1 MDNFTQMTI
10 LMVMLLNP
18 FLLVIYLVE
27 IIRTISLKEFSQ
39 TVLMA
44 GLISSVVFIGFAI
57 AGDIIFKTIIQAK
70 FESFQIFGGVVFL
83 LISINFIFSGN
94 AAISDL
100 RGDSHN
106 KVGTIAMPILIGPG
120 SLNVSV
126 LAGKALGGFQASISI
141 FIAVAFSVIVLI
153 LLKILHDLVLPR
165 NARVID
171 RFIDVMGRV
180 TSIYLGTVSIQM
192 IMSGIKSWWV
202 S

>member
-171 RFIDVMGRV
+171 RYIDVMGRV